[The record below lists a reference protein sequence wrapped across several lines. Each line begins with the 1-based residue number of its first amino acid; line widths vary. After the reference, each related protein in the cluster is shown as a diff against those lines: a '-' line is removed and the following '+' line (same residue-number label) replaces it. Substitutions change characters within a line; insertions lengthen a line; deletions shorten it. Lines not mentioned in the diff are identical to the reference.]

1 MHIVV
6 YRPHNSLMCETKSI
20 GPFGT
25 WGEAYDYLCNM
36 PALGQYIPDGLSTI
50 LESSLLIGSKFRR
63 SPCQEN
69 QNERSDHSHFS
80 PRLLW

>member
-25 WGEAYDYLCNM
+25 WDEAYDYLCNM
-36 PALGQYIPDGLSTI
+36 PALGQYIPDGTLNNPGVKFVDR
-50 LESSLLIGSKFRR
+50 LEIPTLTLPGESK
-63 SPCQEN
+63 
-69 QNERSDHSHFS
+69 
-80 PRLLW
+80 